1 MNKALF
7 SCAALVLTLT
17 TSSIASAQGVSGGIK
32 AGVNFASVSGS
43 DDDPDTR
50 IGSMAGA
57 FVTIGQGLLALQP
70 EVLFSMQGSKFTF
83 GTAKVDYF
91 QVPVLLRIGSSAKN
105 KASVYGLVGPTFG
118 VRIREEGWDDPIK
131 RSDVGATAGVGF
143 TVSRLLVEGRFT
155 AGLTDFSEGTTAYK
169 HRVWSLLAGFVF

>member
-1 MNKALF
+1 MKKQMF
-7 SCAALVLTLT
+7 SSAVLVLALA
-17 TSSIASAQGVSGGIK
+17 TSTAAWAQVGGGIK
-32 AGVNFASVSGS
+32 AGVNFASVSGA

-57 FVTIGQGLLALQP
+57 FLTIGQGLVALQP

-91 QVPVLLRIGSSAKN
+91 QVPLLLRIGSSAKN

-118 VRIREEGWDDPIK
+118 VRIRDEGWDDPIK
-131 RSDVGATAGVGF
+131 RSDVGITAGAGF
-143 TVSRLLVEGRFT
+143 TVSRLLIEARFT
-155 AGLTDFSEGTTAYK
+155 AGLTDFSQGTTAYK
-169 HRVWSLLAGFVF
+169 HRVWSILGGLVF

>member
-1 MNKALF
+1 MF
-7 SCAALVLTLT
+7 SSAVLVLALA
-17 TSSIASAQGVSGGIK
+17 TSTAAWAQVGGGIK
-32 AGVNFASVSGS
+32 AGVNFASVSGA

-57 FVTIGQGLLALQP
+57 FLTIGQGLVALQP

-91 QVPVLLRIGSSAKN
+91 QVPLLVRIGSSAKN

-118 VRIREEGWDDPIK
+118 VRIRDEGWDDPIK
-131 RSDVGATAGVGF
+131 RSDVGITAGAGF
-143 TVSRLLVEGRFT
+143 TVSRLLIEARFT

-169 HRVWSLLAGFVF
+169 HRVWSILGGLVF

>member
-1 MNKALF
+1 MF
-7 SCAALVLTLT
+7 SSAVLVLALA
-17 TSSIASAQGVSGGIK
+17 TSTAAWAQVGGGIK
-32 AGVNFASVSGS
+32 AGVNFASVSGA

-57 FVTIGQGLLALQP
+57 FLTIGQGLVALQP

-91 QVPVLLRIGSSAKN
+91 QVPLLLRIGSSAKN

-118 VRIREEGWDDPIK
+118 VRIRDEGWDDPIK
-131 RSDVGATAGVGF
+131 RSDVGITAGAGF
-143 TVSRLLVEGRFT
+143 TVSRLLIEARFT

-169 HRVWSLLAGFVF
+169 HRVWSILGGLVF